1 MPRAG
6 LSSISGTTGELEL
19 ILTAPPDP
27 ARTRALLLDI
37 EGTTTPID
45 FVYGTLFPF
54 ARARVEQFLR
64 ESSERDDVQADIEAL
79 RQEHTAEALQ
89 AAGLPPWRDDSPEAS
104 IVSAVS
110 YVNWLMERDRKST
123 ALKSLQGKIWEEGYR
138 SGQLRG
144 QVYADVAPA
153 LARWRRQGKAIGI
166 FSSGSILAQKLLFG
180 NSTAGDLTPYIDFH
194 FDTSTGPKQ
203 EGESYRRIAAGMN
216 LSPAQVLFLSD
227 VLAELEA
234 ARCAGMETALC
245 VRPGHPG
252 GVELGGTLRIVRSFD
267 EVFP

>member
-1 MPRAG
+1 M
-6 LSSISGTTGELEL
+6 
-19 ILTAPPDP
+19 TAPPDP

-54 ARARVEQFLR
+54 ARARVEPFLR
-64 ESSERDDVQADIEAL
+64 ESSQREDVQADVEGL
-79 RQEHTAEALQ
+79 RREHTAEALQ

-104 IVSAVS
+104 IVSAVW

-153 LARWRRQGKAIGI
+153 LARWRRQGRAIGI
-166 FSSGSILAQKLLFG
+166 FSSGSVLGQKLLFG
-180 NSTAGDLTPYIDFH
+180 NSTAGDLTPYVDFY
-194 FDTSTGPKQ
+194 FDTTTGAKQ

-216 LSPAQVLFLSD
+216 VSPAQVLFLSD
-227 VLAELEA
+227 VVAELEA
-234 ARCAGMETALC
+234 ARATGMDTAWC
-245 VRPGHPG
+245 VRREHPG
-252 GVELGGTLRIVRSFD
+252 GVEPRGALRIVRSFE